1 MRNGVPCLAVW
12 PPPGSPV
19 SLASWCREMAAL
31 LAETMS
37 PSRFPENAARG
48 TGQPVVVVPGFCQPE
63 IATAPLRKFLQR
75 QGFAPGTW
83 RCGPNF
89 GPTSSCLA
97 KFERYVVR
105 LAEER
110 GQPVSLVGISL
121 GGTMARELAKH
132 RPDCIRRVVTL
143 CSPVR
148 LPVPTPLAPIAG
160 FAAMHWDKRRWKTL
174 GADRG
179 TAARSGDGNRQPHG
193 WHSRLAVQRSG
204 AGAKR
209 RSLLYR
215 RRAYDDWVKSP
226 RADRHRFPPLR
237 VTIHLPGVEIFRLIS
252 SFK

>member
-31 LAETMS
+31 LAETIS

-48 TGQPVVVVPGFCQPE
+48 AGQPVVVVPGFCQPE

-160 FAAMHWDKRRWKTL
+160 FAAMHWDKRRWNTL
-174 GADRG
+174 GQIG
-179 TAARSGDGNRQPHG
+179 IPPPVPVTAIVNPTDGILDWRSSVPEPAPNVEVFFIEGAHTTIGSNPRAQTVIA
-193 WHSRLAVQRSG
+193 SRLSA
-204 AGAKR
+204 
-209 RSLLYR
+209 
-215 RRAYDDWVKSP
+215 
-226 RADRHRFPPLR
+226 
-237 VTIHLPGVEIFRLIS
+237 
-252 SFK
+252 